1 MMYKICFLLVM
12 IIGVALTGCK
22 TAESTL
28 SIRQVRNFD
37 PNAANHILF
46 LDIKISKGKGKMET
60 VELVNAVSGKGK
72 LKNLTAPIHS
82 PYRIHVIPR
91 YLVDDMENA
100 LVFEHP
106 LYKSVE
112 VASEDGRL
120 TKQNLNAKEAMLSVR
135 IQNDN
140 GLKKIELYSI
150 TPGKENIKIYTL
162 NLE

>member
-1 MMYKICFLLVM
+1 
-12 IIGVALTGCK
+12 
-22 TAESTL
+22 
-28 SIRQVRNFD
+28 
-37 PNAANHILF
+37 
-46 LDIKISKGKGKMET
+46 MET
-60 VELVNAVSGKGK
+60 VELVNAVSGNGK
-72 LKNLTAPIHS
+72 LRNLTAPVHS
-82 PYRIHVIPR
+82 PYRILVIPR
-91 YLVDDMENA
+91 YPVNDMENE

-112 VASEDGRL
+112 VASENGHL
-120 TKQNLNAKEAMLSVR
+120 TKQNLNAKEGILSVR